1 MDQHDTA
8 RATSRND
15 TDAAPTLV
23 QPVPCAREQEALAV
37 RRRAAGLGDDAATPT
52 VGLALSGGGIR
63 SATFCLGLLR
73 GLAQRGVLRRFDYLS
88 TVSGGGYIGA
98 MYGKLVAQLGPDE
111 AQEVLARSDSRS
123 LAWLRRYG
131 RYLAPRG
138 ARDYGMGIATYLRAI
153 VAVHLEFAFLALALG
168 LVAIGVH
175 ALHAQHGLFLV
186 EGWSAW
192 PSAWWPIAVGAWL
205 LLAPGLLGVYWML
218 RDPRDVDG
226 PPRRARFRP
235 WDTAVVLGAGVAGA
249 MLVWNALQPMPW
261 PLPAPGW
268 TLLAGVVL
276 LSLGG
281 VGVVVL
287 AALLPRAPGD
297 ARTVIANA
305 RRRMTGALRWTNVLF
320 AGLVLLGA
328 IDWASWHVRE
338 WVERAPAGLF
348 GGLGA
353 GGLLLLA
360 LRALNDP
367 MQAWMKGAAGDGG
380 RVLPMLVNVLGFVL
394 ALLLVVAWTT
404 LAQWL
409 VFDGTT
415 LGACP
420 AWMPGAVC
428 APLAPDALG
437 TFDRWLLCAL
447 ALVVWFVATGSNAES
462 ANTTSL
468 HNMYAARLVRAYLG
482 AANRARLGGDFH
494 ASAAGTTPEAASD
507 VTEVHGDD
515 DVPLDAYDPSGKG
528 GPIHLVNVCL
538 NQTRGHRSGLYNADR
553 KGVPLVVSRFG
564 LQVGEHRITAP
575 GAQRLGTLGRWVA
588 ISGAAASPG
597 AGSHTTPGWAAL
609 LFLAGARLGWW
620 LDLGRAPRLPGDD
633 ARTAHPWRTRLVDA
647 LGATKMGRL
656 LAECRAAYPGPL
668 ARNWYLS
675 DGGHFDNT
683 GVHPLLQRQLDFIL
697 LADCGADPQY
707 RYADLEN
714 LVRKA
719 RIDFGAEIEFYTA
732 EDAHAQFFAGH
743 ASAEEDGH
751 VPLAV
756 LSPEMLVDNTT
767 ARGVLLARILYRA
780 DDSGHRRVGTLLV
793 VKPAL
798 HQSLD
803 VDLLAYARR
812 NPVFPQ
818 QGTGDQFFDEAQ
830 WESYHRLG
838 EDVGAQVRDA
848 WLARL
853 PGWQSRLDVASP
865 ERIRACHLATPDAA
879 SGARV
884 FWKVNAKDAAV
895 GALSL
900 GALVAFVGPLWQA
913 IDAWRAE
920 RAEAREALA
929 TGVDDVEKALARA
942 GQDATR
948 PFPRSTLLWVVRLQA
963 LSEQFDPNAP
973 EAAAARDL
981 LAEIS
986 TRCTPGAPAPL
997 PGNVCQQ
1004 LAGGTWLQAR
1014 VISPYWQPGAN
1025 DDPDAAV
1032 PVAVD
1037 TGTEVGATITAMS
1050 KDAPTW
1056 NAPGAGAT
1064 PEERTDAEPASPEPS
1079 AGTAPP
1085 VLASTPPPM
1094 FESAPAPALP
1104 QDCAGRKVRVFAH
1117 VFDEASRGTLD
1128 AFAWNG
1134 LRPVVALQ
1142 GVENVAMTAAARG
1155 TRVPNAHPVPTLV
1168 WHQADDAPC
1177 AQALGQWV
1185 AGQAGLDAAQQV
1197 RVRPLPKGF
1206 RGQRGVIELWWP
1218 PARDAA
1224 AR

>member
-1 MDQHDTA
+1 MDQHDAT
-8 RATSRND
+8 RATPR
-15 TDAAPTLV
+15 TDHDDAPTLV
-23 QPVPCAREQEALAV
+23 QPVPCAREQEALAA
-37 RRRAAGLGDDAATPT
+37 RRRAAGMNDDPGTPT

-111 AQEVLARSDSRS
+111 AQDVLARSDSRS

-168 LVAIGVH
+168 LLAIGVH
-175 ALHAQHGLFLV
+175 ALHAQHGLFFV

-192 PSAWWPIAVGAWL
+192 PSAWWPIAAGAWL

-218 RDPRDVDG
+218 RDPRDADG

-268 TLLAGVVL
+268 TLLAGLVL

-287 AALLPRAPGD
+287 AMLLPSAAGD
-297 ARTVIANA
+297 ARTVVANA

-320 AGLVLLGA
+320 AALVLLGA

-348 GGLGA
+348 GGLGV

-367 MQAWMKGAAGDGG
+367 MQAWMKGAAGEGG
-380 RVLPMLVNVLGFVL
+380 RMLPMLVNALGFFL

-404 LAQWL
+404 LGQWL
-409 VFDGTT
+409 VFDGATF
-415 LGACP
+415 GACP
-420 AWMPGAVC
+420 AWMPDAVC

-437 TFDRWLLCAL
+437 TFDRWLLCAV

-482 AANRARLGGDFH
+482 AANRGRLGGDFH

-515 DVPLDAYDPSGKG
+515 DVPLDAYDPSGRG

-564 LQVGEHRITAP
+564 LQVGEHRVTAP
-575 GAQRLGTLGRWVA
+575 AASRLGTLGRWVA

-633 ARTAHPWRTRLVDA
+633 AHAAHPWRTRLVDA

-732 EDAHAQFFAGH
+732 EDAHAQFFAGDV
-743 ASAEEDGH
+743 AAEGDGH

-767 ARGVLLARILYRA
+767 ARGVLLARILYRPDA
-780 DDSGHRRVGTLLV
+780 NGHRRVGTLLV

-812 NPVFPQ
+812 NSVFPQ

-853 PGWQSRLDVASP
+853 PGWQSRRTVGAP
-865 ERIRACHLATPDAA
+865 ERIRACHLATPDERAEPTA
-879 SGARV
+879 

-913 IDAWRAE
+913 VDAWRAE
-920 RAEAREALA
+920 RAEAKAALA
-929 TGVDDVEKALARA
+929 TGVDEVEKALARA
-942 GQDATR
+942 GQDASR
-948 PFPRSTLLWVVRLQA
+948 PFPRSTLLWVLRLQA
-963 LSEQFDPNAP
+963 LTEQFDPQAP
-973 EAAAARDL
+973 EVAAARDL
-981 LAEIS
+981 LAEIDA
-986 TRCTPGAPAPL
+986 RCTRGAREAL
-997 PGNVCQQ
+997 PENVCQQ
-1004 LAGGTWLQAR
+1004 LAGGAWLHAR

-1032 PVAVD
+1032 AVADQVSGATKAVAV
-1037 TGTEVGATITAMS
+1037 EVPAQDVATPDEA
-1050 KDAPTW
+1050 
-1056 NAPGAGAT
+1056 AGAT
-1064 PEERTDAEPASPEPS
+1064 PDEPLPVTAPEPL
-1079 AGTAPP
+1079 PP
-1085 VLASTPPPM
+1085 PPPPPM
-1094 FESAPAPALP
+1094 AQAAPASAWP
-1104 QDCAGRKVRVFAH
+1104 QACAGRKVRVFAH

-1128 AFAWNG
+1128 AFAWTG
-1134 LRPVVALQ
+1134 LPPGVALQ

-1155 TRVPNAHPVPTLV
+1155 TRVPSAHPVTTLV

-1177 AQALGQWV
+1177 ARDLGLWV
-1185 AGQAGLDAAQQV
+1185 AREAGLDATQV

-1206 RGQRGVIELWWP
+1206 RGQPGVIELWWP
-1218 PARDAA
+1218 PSRDAA